1 MDADELMIDIPVSNH
16 KGGGTEFAKPGGYDD
31 EDDVENV
38 GDMSGMDNITNKWE
52 NMTSFGK

>member
-1 MDADELMIDIPVSNH
+1 MDADELMIDIPVSNRN
-16 KGGGTEFAKPGGYDD
+16 GGDTEYAKPGGYDD
-31 EDDVENV
+31 EDDGGNV